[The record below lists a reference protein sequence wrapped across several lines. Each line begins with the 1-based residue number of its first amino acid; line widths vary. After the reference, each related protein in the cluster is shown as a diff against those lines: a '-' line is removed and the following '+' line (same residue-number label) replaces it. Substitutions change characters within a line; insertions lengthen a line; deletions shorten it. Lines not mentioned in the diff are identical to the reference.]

1 MIFSLYSGEKLKF
14 KIISHNLC
22 SVVKTISD
30 MYLHFL
36 IFDLIVAWFLEKLVL
51 SSVIDWQK
59 IMETLHF
66 LFYAA

>member
-1 MIFSLYSGEKLKF
+1 MISSLYSGKKLKF

-36 IFDLIVAWFLEKLVL
+36 IFDLIVAWFLEK
-51 SSVIDWQK
+51 
-59 IMETLHF
+59 
-66 LFYAA
+66 

>member
-1 MIFSLYSGEKLKF
+1 M
-14 KIISHNLC
+14 
-22 SVVKTISD
+22 SD

-59 IMETLHF
+59 IMKTLHF

>member
-1 MIFSLYSGEKLKF
+1 MIFSLYSGKKLKF

-36 IFDLIVAWFLEKLVL
+36 IFDLIVAWFLEKLV
-51 SSVIDWQK
+51 IDWQK
-59 IMETLHF
+59 IMKTLHF